1 MKITVQQA
9 DLQKAL
15 SLAANVIPAKS
26 TMPSLTCV
34 LMEAA
39 GDTLSLSATSLDQS
53 LKTRLQGV
61 SVEREG
67 RLMVPAAKLVS
78 FVRSLPAGEVTIQ
91 EKDGSIQVRSGKALF
106 SEAGLNADN
115 FPAFPEIGDRKG
127 YAVPAA
133 DLLEMIRATSY
144 AVSRDETRPALM
156 GILWEVKPTSLAM
169 VATDAHR
176 LARREIPM
184 DWGVTDVRN
193 IIADT
198 AGMAHLTR
206 IAEGAETVEVFLGD
220 KQLSFRVGDTELHTR
235 VLEGQFP
242 DYTAVI
248 PRENNLKL
256 VADRE
261 ALIAAVRRVAITAD
275 RVTSQVRLGIEGG
288 RMELSATGTDGSRAE
303 DEVPVSYDGEPLEIG
318 FNYQYLLD
326 VLKNIPSDNV
336 EMALRDPQSAA
347 LFHPVGDEL
356 RGELICLLMPLRL
369 NPAN

>member
-1 MKITVQQA
+1 LKITVPQA
-9 DLQKAL
+9 DLQKSL
-15 SLAANVIPAKS
+15 SLVANVIPAKS

-39 GDTLSLSATSLDQS
+39 GDELALSATSLDQS
-53 LKTRLQGV
+53 LKTRLKGV
-61 SVEREG
+61 QVEKEG
-67 RLMVPAAKLVS
+67 RLLVPAAKLVS
-78 FVRSLPAGEVTIQ
+78 FVRSLPAGEVVIQ
-91 EKDGSIQVRSGKALF
+91 ERDGSIQVSCGKALF
-106 SEAGLNADN
+106 SEAGMNADN
-115 FPAFPEIGDRKG
+115 FPAFPEIGEQAG
-127 YAVPAA
+127 HSVPAPVLA
-133 DLLEMIRATSY
+133 EMIRATSY

-176 LARREIPM
+176 LARREVPL

-198 AGMAHLTR
+198 AGMNHLTR
-206 IAEGAETVEVFLGD
+206 IAEGAEAVEVFLGE

-248 PRENNLKL
+248 PRENKLKL
-256 VADRE
+256 VVDRE
-261 ALIAAVRRVAITAD
+261 AMIAAVRRVSITAD
-275 RVTSQVRLGIEGG
+275 RVTSQVRLGIESG

-303 DEVPVSYDGEPLEIG
+303 DEVPVSYEGEALEIG
-318 FNYQYLLD
+318 FNYNYLLD
-326 VLKNIPSDNV
+326 VLKNMPTDNV

-347 LFHPVGDEL
+347 LFHPVGDGLE
-356 RGELICLLMPLRL
+356 GELICLLMPLRL
-369 NPAN
+369 NDA